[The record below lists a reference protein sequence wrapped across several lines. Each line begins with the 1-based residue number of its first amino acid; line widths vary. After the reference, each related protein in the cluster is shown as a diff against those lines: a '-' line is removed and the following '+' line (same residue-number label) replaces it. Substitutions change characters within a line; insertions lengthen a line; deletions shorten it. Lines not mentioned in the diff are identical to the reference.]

1 MVSRICLIGIVLASL
16 NGAWAAQAE
25 SPIGTIGV
33 THSSP
38 TWLAVS
44 PFDAAQGISSQEIDM
59 MQQRLTTLLGKSG
72 PFYVVPRA
80 WPETAQMQQ
89 GGSSCGQDAACYR
102 QIGEMMGLRWM
113 LTGTVTEREGHL
125 RIVARL
131 VDLHTGKIAK
141 EELHDCSCPL
151 GGVLDRIAKNFSDDF
166 AKHKNSYEYL

>member
-1 MVSRICLIGIVLASL
+1 MVSRFCLIGVVLASF
-16 NGAWAAQAE
+16 NGAWVAQAE

-33 THSSP
+33 THSGP

-44 PFDAAQGISSQEIDM
+44 SFEAQGVGPQEIDT

-72 PFYVVPRA
+72 PFYVVPRV
-80 WPETAQMQQ
+80 WPEAAQARQ
-89 GGSSCGQDAACYR
+89 GASHCGQDATCYR
-102 QIGEMMGLRWM
+102 QVGEMMGLRWM

-131 VDLHTGKIAK
+131 VDLHTGKVAK

-166 AKHKNSYEYL
+166 AALAATQP

>member
-1 MVSRICLIGIVLASL
+1 MISRFCLIGVVLASF
-16 NGAWAAQAE
+16 NGAVSARAE

-33 THSSP
+33 SHSAP

-44 PFDAAQGISSQEIDM
+44 PFDAAQGIRPQEIDT

-80 WPETAQMQQ
+80 WPEAAQARQ
-89 GGSSCGQDAACYR
+89 GASHCGQDAACYR
-102 QIGEMMGLRWM
+102 QVGEMMGLRWM
-113 LTGTVTEREGHL
+113 LTGTVAEREGHL

-131 VDLHTGKIAK
+131 VDLQTGKVAK

-166 AKHKNSYEYL
+166 AALAAIQP